1 MFHDNQS
8 IVVSNRLVTRDPGP
22 MKQWLSTK
30 DSLESI
36 LFFGL
41 VSDATALPIGAL
53 SAVGVTFLSSRRENT
68 AISMAEGY
76 ASASGRIGAIIGRR
90 PSTANAMQ
98 CNAMQCNAM
107 QCTEQRIRCS
117 EPRTMES
124 VHVLREFA
132 LVGLEER
139 NSSSRCATCV
149 TRIGVGVGVGSEVGN
164 SPAGY
169 SSLTKSERSIRV
181 SIHTASKH
189 KAYQL
194 MTGGPT

>member
-1 MFHDNQS
+1 
-8 IVVSNRLVTRDPGP
+8 

-90 PSTANAMQ
+90 PRTANAMQ
-98 CNAMQCNAM
+98 CNARSSVFGVASREPWNQSTCCESLRSLAWKNA
-107 QCTEQRIRCS
+107 THLLAALRASRGS
-117 EPRTMES
+117 ESE
-124 VHVLREFA
+124 
-132 LVGLEER
+132 
-139 NSSSRCATCV
+139 
-149 TRIGVGVGVGSEVGN
+149 SEVGN

-189 KAYQL
+189 RAYQL